1 MRECDLHTGWFQG
14 NLSDIIFVEYNL
26 VTDKLTPCMWKYNN
40 ATTTNNRVGYGKSG
54 GATYVGGAN
63 PSGTQWIGGAGEDNI
78 PEYNRIVT
86 EMKMPQIR
94 K

>member
-1 MRECDLHTGWFQG
+1 MHTGWYQG

-40 ATTTNNRVGYGKSG
+40 ATTANN
-54 GATYVGGAN
+54 
-63 PSGTQWIGGAGEDNI
+63 IGGHGKAGGNSNTYIGGVGEDNI

-86 EMKMPQIR
+86 DMKMP
-94 K
+94 